1 MRLGVVIL
9 LAVAMP
15 VILAAGE
22 VTTAAQ
28 RKMAVGLAVAHLRAE
43 MRKFPQSALP
53 GIDYDHPQVLA
64 RNARGGRRLIFVS
77 FNSKLANWG
86 EYVAFEVCAHSSRV
100 VRVDTGRLNDV
111 ALYRRMLATSDA
123 ATPNRLPSMCLPA
136 SR

>member
-64 RNARGGRRLIFVS
+64 RNARGGQIGR
-77 FNSKLANWG
+77 
-86 EYVAFEVCAHSSRV
+86 AHV
-100 VRVDTGRLNDV
+100 
-111 ALYRRMLATSDA
+111 
-123 ATPNRLPSMCLPA
+123 
-136 SR
+136 